1 MMDNQMS
8 AKNHAE
14 QQEPRYTKAELNA
27 EYCRGRI
34 DGWEAAMS
42 APQGEAIYIVAT
54 GEVHEGLETYTRHD
68 SPPPLCEFEKLYT
81 APQPYHFADAS
92 KMVPLT
98 DEQIDVVLQKS
109 PIKASYDHLYNLCR
123 AIEAAHG
130 ITGEVQ

>member
-1 MMDNQMS
+1 MS

-98 DEQIDVVLQKS
+98 DELLG
-109 PIKASYDHLYNLCR
+109 ALRY
-123 AIEAAHG
+123 IEAVAMTNG
-130 ITGEVQ
+130 PRDLPDIEQTARDAIKKAEGRS